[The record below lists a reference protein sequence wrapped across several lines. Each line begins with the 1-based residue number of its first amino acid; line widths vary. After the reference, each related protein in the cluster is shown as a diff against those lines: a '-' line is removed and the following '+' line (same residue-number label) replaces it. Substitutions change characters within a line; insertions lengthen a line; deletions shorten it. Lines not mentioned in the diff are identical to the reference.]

1 MTNNN
6 SQMHVVGYGTYVFIW
21 LTLCGLTALTATV
34 SGIYFGA
41 VTLLI
46 ALIIAI
52 TKASLVLN
60 IFMHIKF
67 DHFLFRV
74 FITLGIFTL
83 LSIFVL
89 TYSDYIFR

>member
-1 MTNNN
+1 MNNNN
-6 SQMHVVGYGTYVFIW
+6 SHSHIVGYGTYVFIW

-67 DHFLFRV
+67 DHFVFRV

-89 TYSDYIFR
+89 TYADYIFR

>member
-1 MTNNN
+1 MSNNN
-6 SQMHVVGYGTYVFIW
+6 SHSHIIGYGTYVFIW

-41 VTLLI
+41 LTLLI

-67 DHFLFRV
+67 DHFVFRV

-89 TYSDYIFR
+89 TYADYIFR

>member
-1 MTNNN
+1 MSNNN
-6 SQMHVVGYGTYVFIW
+6 SQPHIVGYGTYVFIW

-52 TKASLVLN
+52 TN
-60 IFMHIKF
+60 IFMHLRF
-67 DHFLFRV
+67 DHFIFRV
-74 FITLGIFTL
+74 FLILGIFTL
-83 LSIFVL
+83 ISIFVL

>member
-1 MTNNN
+1 MSNNN
-6 SQMHVVGYGTYVFIW
+6 SHSHIVGYGTYVFIW

-67 DHFLFRV
+67 DHFVFRV

-89 TYSDYIFR
+89 TYADYIFR

>member
-1 MTNNN
+1 MSDKTTNI
-6 SQMHVVGYGTYVFIW
+6 HGIGYGTYLFIW
-21 LTLCGLTALTATV
+21 LTLCGLTALTATI

-52 TKASLVLN
+52 SKASLVLN
-60 IFMHIKF
+60 IFMHLRF
-67 DHFLFRV
+67 DHYVFRV
-74 FITLGIFTL
+74 FLILGIFTL

-89 TYSDYIFR
+89 TYSDYLFR

>member
-1 MTNNN
+1 MSNNN
-6 SQMHVVGYGTYVFIW
+6 SHSHIIGYGTYVFIW

-67 DHFLFRV
+67 DHFVFRV

-89 TYSDYIFR
+89 TYADYIFR